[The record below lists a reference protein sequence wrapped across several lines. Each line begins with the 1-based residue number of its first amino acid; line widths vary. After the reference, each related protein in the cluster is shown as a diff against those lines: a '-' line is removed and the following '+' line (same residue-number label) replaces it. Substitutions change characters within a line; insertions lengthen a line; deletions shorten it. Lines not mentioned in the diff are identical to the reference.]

1 MSIPDEYASW
11 FRSLGFDEIN
21 FGYAGLKLTSPD
33 EIDNAQIGY
42 SRSPEGMSLCGAE
55 DSGAWKASWTVIG
68 TEVLA
73 GDPIF
78 LDDSG
83 PSLRVMT
90 AMHGEEFWEP
100 RIIASS
106 LPSFAVALKT
116 VRQLSAGRENPVEL
130 EQNPLSSDERE
141 EAMQTIATAN
151 SEEIDLEFWSS
162 ILES

>member
-1 MSIPDEYASW
+1 MSTADEYAGW

-33 EIDNAQIGY
+33 DIDSAQIGY
-42 SRSPEGMSLCGAE
+42 SRSPQGVSLCAE

-78 LDDSG
+78 LDDSD

-116 VRQLSAGRENPVEL
+116 IRQLSAGRENPVEL
-130 EQNPLSSDERE
+130 EQNPLSAGERE

-151 SEEIDLEFWSS
+151 SGEIDLEFWSS